1 MSFKR
6 FNYILFSLLI
16 LAGLAN
22 ASMPS
27 GLTIEKKFVPG
38 FGLSIG
44 KVFIIDG
51 TAIVVH
57 ENQNV
62 GYKVFKGML
71 LFQKDTLY
79 TQKPGR
85 VLLNMQDGSQLTI
98 GSQSQLTLN
107 KISLMPQRKMRKSFI
122 SMKRGKARFNVR
134 KLSKFK
140 QTDFK
145 VKTQTAL
152 IGVRGS
158 DFFVAAN
165 KNSTSVTT
173 FDKTKLEVIGL
184 AKPQLPP
191 TILKDFQR
199 VHVDAGDQPSDIE
212 HVSPDEIQRIKS
224 DYKYASQPVNKEQ
237 IEKKEKQDQS
247 EKTEEK
253 SDSETDSESQ
263 PDEDTDT
270 DTSAESSTD
279 SQTADKSSENTSSD
293 ESQPAMDEAEQ
304 QESPIAEDP
313 QTTVI
318 IPTQEIVVP
327 ATIEQATPPDPDQM
341 PSNVF
346 DKNTNKEESNT
357 VDQTQEIFEQIHEQE
372 VKLPSFPETP

>member
-1 MSFKR
+1 MSLKR
-6 FNYILFSLLI
+6 FNYIIFSLLI
-16 LAGLAN
+16 LVGLAN
-22 ASMPS
+22 AQIPS
-27 GLTIEKKFVPG
+27 GLTIEKNFVPG

-44 KVFIIDG
+44 KVYIIDG

-57 ENQNV
+57 DNQNI

-79 TQKPGR
+79 TQMPGR

-107 KISLMPQRKMRKSFI
+107 KISLMPKKNMRKSFI

-134 KLSKFK
+134 KLSNFK
-140 QTDFK
+140 RTDYK

-158 DFFVAAN
+158 DFFVTASHD
-165 KNSTSVTT
+165 STSVTT

-184 AKPQLPP
+184 AKPNLPP

-199 VHVDAGDQPSDIE
+199 VHVDSGDQPSDIE

-224 DYKYASQPVNKEQ
+224 DYKYASHPVNKEQ
-237 IEKKEKQDQS
+237 TDKKDKQEK
-247 EKTEEK
+247 EK
-253 SDSETDSESQ
+253 SDSDSDTESESETESQSDSETEIESSEAKTDAQ
-263 PDEDTDT
+263 TENRSSEKESTDDTPDE
-270 DTSAESSTD
+270 
-279 SQTADKSSENTSSD
+279 TA
-293 ESQPAMDEAEQ
+293 
-304 QESPIAEDP
+304 P

-318 IPTQEIVVP
+318 IPTQEIVTP
-327 ATIEQATPPDPDQM
+327 ASIEEAAPPDPDM
-341 PSNVF
+341 VENHVS
-346 DKNTNKEESNT
+346 DAIANKHESNT
-357 VDQTQEIFEQIHEQE
+357 VDQTQEIFEQLHDQA
-372 VKLPSFPETP
+372 VRLPSFPETPY